1 MPTWKDF
8 VKRKSKTLITGIA
21 GFAGSYLA
29 ELLLERGYA
38 VYGCLAPGEKKDN
51 IRHLLKDIELER
63 FNILRPGKVGRFISA
78 VSPELVFHLAA
89 VSSVGQS
96 FARERLTYDV
106 NFTGTLNILE
116 ASLKLGNRLKK
127 VVFTSSADVYGKFMP
142 ANKIL
147 KETETVSPN
156 SPYGISKAAAEYLAR
171 YYANHHNLPVVISR
185 SFNHTGPRHSETFVV
200 PSFCRQ
206 IAAVEKGLSKPII
219 KVGDLSAKRDLSDV
233 RDIVYGYYLMAEKGQ
248 PGEIY
253 QLCSGRT
260 IAIKSVLDKLLRMT
274 DVPIKV
280 EVDKSRLR
288 KSDIPV
294 LRGDNTKAKKM
305 LGWTGRYRLEDT
317 LENALQYWRQ
327 KLSAKP
333 LQS

>member
-1 MPTWKDF
+1 M
-8 VKRKSKTLITGIA
+8 KRRNKALITGIA

-29 ELLLERGYA
+29 ELLLEQGIA

-51 IRHLLKDIELER
+51 IRHLLKDIEPER
-63 FNILRPGKVGRFISA
+63 FDILKPEKVSNFVTSVA
-78 VSPELVFHLAA
+78 PEYIFHLAA

-96 FARERLTYDV
+96 FAKERLTYDV

-116 ASLKLGNRLKK
+116 ASLKLGSRLKK

-147 KETETVSPN
+147 KETQAVNPN
-156 SPYGISKAAAEYLAR
+156 SPYGISKVAAEYLAC
-171 YYANHHNLPVVISR
+171 YYVSHHNLPVVISR

-206 IAAVEKGLSKPII
+206 IAAIEKGLSKPVIM
-219 KVGDLSAKRDLSDV
+219 VGDLSAKRDLSDV
-233 RDIVYGYYLMAEKGQ
+233 RDIVYGYYLMAEKGV

-260 IAIKSVLDKLLRMT
+260 VAIKTVLDKLLKMAE
-274 DVPIKV
+274 VPIKV

-294 LRGDNTKAKKM
+294 LRGDNTKARKM
-305 LGWTGRYRLEDT
+305 LGWTGRNRLEDT
-317 LENALQYWRQ
+317 LESALQYWRQ

-333 LQS
+333 FQG

>member
-1 MPTWKDF
+1 
-8 VKRKSKTLITGIA
+8 VKRKNKALITGIA

-29 ELLLERGYA
+29 ELMLENGYD

-51 IRHLLKDIELER
+51 IRHLSGRVKLDR
-63 FNILRPGKVGRFISA
+63 FDILRADKVGRF
-78 VSPELVFHLAA
+78 VSSVAPDYIFHLAA

-96 FARERLTYDV
+96 FTRERLTYDV
-106 NFTGTLNILE
+106 NFMGTLNVFE
-116 ASLKLGNRLKK
+116 AALKLGSKLKK
-127 VVFTSSADVYGKFMP
+127 VVFTSSADVYGRFSP
-142 ANKIL
+142 VNKTL
-147 KETETVSPN
+147 KETQAINPN

-171 YYANHHNLPVVISR
+171 YYAGHHNLPVVISR

-206 IAAVEKGLSKPII
+206 IAAIEQGAARPVML
-219 KVGDLSAKRDLSDV
+219 VGDLSAKRDLSDI
-233 RDIVYGYYLMAEKGQ
+233 RDIVNGYLLMAVKGV

-260 IAIKSVLDKLLRMT
+260 VSIKTVLDKLLKMAEVR
-274 DVPIKV
+274 IKV

-294 LRGDNTKAKKM
+294 LKGDNAKARKN
-305 LGWTGRYRLEDT
+305 LGWTIRYKLEDT
-317 LENALQYWRQ
+317 LEDALQYWRQ
-327 KLSAKP
+327 QLSAKP
-333 LQS
+333 FQS